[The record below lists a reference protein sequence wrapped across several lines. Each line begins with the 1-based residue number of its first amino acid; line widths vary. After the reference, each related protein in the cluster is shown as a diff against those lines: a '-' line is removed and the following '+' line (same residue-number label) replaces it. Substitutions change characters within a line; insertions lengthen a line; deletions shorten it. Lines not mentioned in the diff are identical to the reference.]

1 MPHDPGAAAP
11 PLKPV
16 ILIVALAGGACLAAL
31 GEAAELSAGNFSF
44 SDELGGFRLLGA
56 SGLGTPGDPIV
67 LMEEILDAAPV
78 TLVVR
83 RLGNQAAGFRGE
95 GYAQVTIVKQVVNRS
110 HRVWAGYEIELQ
122 EVLKQPSTYGDG
134 LSFNQ
139 FGASAPD
146 VSSDSFANNN
156 RLFEPYDRIRFQ
168 NGHVNPGAAAQFRIT
183 VTDPTPV
190 PQFYIVQDPKL
201 LSAGLPLLPSLAHA
215 AEP

>member
-1 MPHDPGAAAP
+1 
-11 PLKPV
+11 
-16 ILIVALAGGACLAAL
+16 
-31 GEAAELSAGNFSF
+31 
-44 SDELGGFRLLGA
+44 
-56 SGLGTPGDPIV
+56 
-67 LMEEILDAAPV
+67 
-78 TLVVR
+78 
-83 RLGNQAAGFRGE
+83 
-95 GYAQVTIVKQVVNRS
+95 VTIVKQVVNRS

-122 EVLKQPSTYGDG
+122 EVLKQPGTYGDG

-146 VSSDSFANNN
+146 VSSDSFASNN

-201 LSAGLPLLPSLAHA
+201 LSAGLPLLPSLARA